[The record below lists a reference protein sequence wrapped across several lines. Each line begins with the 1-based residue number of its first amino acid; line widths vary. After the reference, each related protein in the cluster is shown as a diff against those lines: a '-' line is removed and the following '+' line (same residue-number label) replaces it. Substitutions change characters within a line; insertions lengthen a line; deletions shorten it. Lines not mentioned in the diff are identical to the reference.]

1 VSSTIAGLVLLV
13 SCSGRAAPESGTTP
27 TSEPVNA
34 APSSPA
40 AAATATTKPATTT
53 FERFELTGNEAG
65 CPAQAKGD
73 CVSAIEL
80 LADGTVRLDPWGEP
94 ATTKRLEAKVTA
106 DEVERVS
113 APLTAA
119 ALLTLLDRA
128 DACSGA
134 NATETM
140 LVRVA
145 GMEHRNETGH
155 CNDEPVQAARG
166 AMIELTARHFRD
178 HHLISP
184 PF

>member
-1 VSSTIAGLVLLV
+1 MGATASA
-13 SCSGRAAPESGTTP
+13 
-27 TSEPVNA
+27 
-34 APSSPA
+34 PA
-40 AAATATTKPATTT
+40 AAATPTAKPTTTKPARTS

-80 LADGTVRLDPWGEP
+80 LADGTLRLDPWGEP
-94 ATTKRLEAKVTA
+94 ATTKRLEAKLTPE
-106 DEVERVS
+106 EVERVS
-113 APLTAA
+113 APLTAP

-145 GMEHRNETGH
+145 GTEHRNETGH
-155 CNDEPVQAARG
+155 CNDDAVQAARG
-166 AMIELTARHFRD
+166 AMIDLTTRHFREHD
-178 HHLISP
+178 LISP